1 MNRIYLV
8 LFLCIFSLTGF
19 PQKSWNGEQL
29 VIQNEKIAR
38 IVVLSNGQFTTQ
50 SYRLKGYP
58 YNFVSAENEEPQA
71 FNQKGVGN
79 IQEYR
84 RSRGPNPEEFSFL
97 LNGRVVTGK
106 TGWLFVNLNENESN
120 GTTTLEIRLKGN
132 TTINRDVELTIS
144 YSVYPNL
151 PIIRKKIDIKNTGSG
166 DLKIESL
173 DVESLNIP
181 WGNTHNIVYQN
192 YGRYKHIGPFLG
204 NWNDPLIISHDPVF
218 HHGIVVGNEAP
229 GVLKRTS
236 VCLDGRTLNAGLS
249 HVGQDYSFRK
259 WLAPGEKW
267 ESTRVFTGLYSGKN
281 THEIVD
287 GAVSDFVR
295 KYMGIRLSEI
305 PVKPTFVYN
314 TWKPF
319 RRNVN
324 EKLIKELAD
333 AAANCGVEEFI
344 IDDGWQVGFGDWE
357 IDYEK
362 FPNGLKPVFDDIKS
376 KGMKPG
382 LWLSMG
388 AASADSKVFKDHP
401 EWFAKYKDGKFVNLH
416 DGGTDRYSA
425 CFTTGWKDY
434 IKEKILNLV
443 KEHGLEYVKLD
454 FAIVAS
460 AYRFDADV
468 SGCFAENHSHK
479 DREESYLEIYR
490 AAWQMYDE
498 LHASAPGLFI
508 DCTFETMGELQ
519 MIDYDMCKHAE
530 GNWLSNFEGEAPW
543 GSARVRQMSWWRAPV
558 IPATALVIGNQS
570 LDDEDAFYSFKS
582 LAGSLPIMLG
592 DPRKMDPEK
601 QQQFKEMA
609 NWLRTMEEKHQI
621 MLFRQDLPGFGEPA
635 HGSWDGFQRINTDTK
650 SGGIVGV
657 FKQFSHTNEHWVTID
672 FLDSEK
678 KYKVVQAPGHKTVAE
693 GTGEELQL
701 KGFKVVFEDDVQG
714 ELYEVAEEE

>member
-1 MNRIYLV
+1 MNRICLLV
-8 LFLCIFSLTGF
+8 FLCFFYLTGVS
-19 PQKSWNGEQL
+19 QKSWNGEQL

-38 IVVLSNGQFTTQ
+38 IVVLSNGKFTTQ
-50 SYRLKGYP
+50 SYRLKDYP
-58 YNFVSAENEEPQA
+58 YNFVSTENDEPLA
-71 FNQKGVGN
+71 FNQQGVGN

-97 LNGRVVTGK
+97 LNDEIVTGK
-106 TGWLFVNLNENESN
+106 TGWSFVNVNENESD
-120 GTTTLEIRLKGN
+120 GSTTIEIRLKG
-132 TTINRDVELTIS
+132 TTQINRDLELTIS
-144 YSVYPNL
+144 YVVYPNL

-166 DLKIESL
+166 ELKIESF

-249 HVGQDYSFRK
+249 HIGQDYTFRE

-267 ESTRVFTGLYSGKN
+267 ESTWVFTGLYSNKN
-281 THEIVD
+281 PREIVD
-287 GAVSDFVR
+287 GAVSEFVR

-319 RRNVN
+319 RRDVN
-324 EKLIKELAD
+324 EKLIFELAD
-333 AAANCGVEEFI
+333 AAAACGVEEFI

-362 FPNGLKPVFDDIKS
+362 FPNGLKPVFDYIKS

-388 AASADSKVFKDHP
+388 AASTDSKVFKAHP
-401 EWFAKYKDGKFVNLH
+401 EWFAKYKDGNFVNLH

-434 IKEKILNLV
+434 IKGKILNLV
-443 KEHGLEYVKLD
+443 KENGLEYVKLD

-460 AYRFDADV
+460 AYRFDPEV

-479 DREESYLEIYR
+479 DREESYLKIYR
-490 AAWQMYDE
+490 SAWLLFDE
-498 LHASAPGLFI
+498 LHAEAPNLFV

-530 GNWLSNFEGEAPW
+530 GNWLSNFEGEAPF

-570 LDDEDAFYSFKS
+570 LDDEDAYYSFKS
-582 LAGSLPIMLG
+582 LVGSLPIMLG
-592 DPRKMDPEK
+592 DPRKMSTEK
-601 QQQFKEMA
+601 QQQFKQLA
-609 NWLRTMEEKHQI
+609 NWLREMENKHGI
-621 MLFRQDLPGFGEPA
+621 MLYRQDLPNFGEPA

-657 FKQFSHTNEHWVTID
+657 FKQFSTVNERWITVD
-672 FLDSEK
+672 FLDSAK
-678 KYKVVQAPGHKTVAE
+678 KYKVVQATTGKTVAS
-693 GTGEELQL
+693 GTGEQLQK
-701 KGFKVVFEDDVQG
+701 KGFKVVFENEFQG
-714 ELYEVAEEE
+714 ELYEVAGIK